1 MDDKQR
7 KLFNFL
13 DDRAFQPILNKDA
26 DDYSGEKRQKFE
38 DVKRATQSERERYQ
52 NYSSAQELYR
62 NFHDDLT
69 SDEAVEVNRKLDDLN
84 LPKLADFEKQFDER
98 ASEVGVDT

>member
-1 MDDKQR
+1 MDDKQK

-13 DDRAFQPILNKDA
+13 DEKAFQPVLDKDP
-26 DDYSGEKRQKFE
+26 DDYSGDRKDELE
-38 DVKRATQSERERYQ
+38 DVQRATRSERERYR

-69 SDEAVEVNRKLDDLN
+69 SDEAKEVNRELDALD
-84 LPKLADFEKQFDER
+84 LPKLADFEQEFDRR
-98 ASEVGVDT
+98 AEDVGVDT